1 MNKKLLLFLPI
12 LFIAIS
18 SILIYQTRNTR
29 NEYRETVE
37 SSTTNELSAFEQL
50 QMALNKDLIDLGEAL
65 ISFVHFEDANAAT
78 VSTNEEEFTFPLTI
92 VDREA
97 NTFSLADII
106 ASPDTFVIGD
116 TFGLATDALDYF
128 YYYPLD

>member
-1 MNKKLLLFLPI
+1 MKKKIFYILPI
-12 LFIAIS
+12 LFIGIS
-18 SILIYQTRNTR
+18 CLLIYQTRNTR
-29 NEYRETVE
+29 NEYRETIE
-37 SSTTNELSAFEQL
+37 SSTINELSAFEQL
-50 QMALNKDLIDLGEAL
+50 QVALNKDLIDLGEAL
-65 ISFVHFEDANAAT
+65 ISFVHFEDADAAT
-78 VSTNEEEFTFPLTI
+78 VSTNKEEFTFPLTV

>member
-1 MNKKLLLFLPI
+1 MKKKIFYILPI
-12 LFIAIS
+12 LFIGIS
-18 SILIYQTRNTR
+18 CLLIYQTRNTR

-37 SSTTNELSAFEQL
+37 SSNINELSAFDQL

-116 TFGLATDALDYF
+116 TFGLATDASNYF
-128 YYYPLD
+128 YYYRLD

>member
-1 MNKKLLLFLPI
+1 MKKKIFYILPI
-12 LFIAIS
+12 LFIGIS

-29 NEYRETVE
+29 NEYRKTVE
-37 SSTTNELSAFEQL
+37 SSTINELSAFAQL
-50 QMALNKDLIDLGEAL
+50 QIDLNKDLIDLGEAL

-78 VSTNEEEFTFPLTI
+78 VSTNEEEFSFPLTV
-92 VDREA
+92 VDRKA

-116 TFGLATDALDYF
+116 TFGLATDTSDYF